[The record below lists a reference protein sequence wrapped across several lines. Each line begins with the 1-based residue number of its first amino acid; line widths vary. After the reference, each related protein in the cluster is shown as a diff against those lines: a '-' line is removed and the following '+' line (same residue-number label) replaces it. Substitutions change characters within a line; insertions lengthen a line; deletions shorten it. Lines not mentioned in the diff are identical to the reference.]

1 MNLFARRL
9 ALLGSLFVASG
20 LAQAQVSLTALGTPQ
35 VQAFDTLPASG
46 SATWTNNATLPGW
59 FHARTG
65 TGTTIVANNGSSNGG
80 NLYSYGTG
88 TTADRALG
96 SLGSGNAA
104 VGSLFWGVRLQ
115 NNTGATI
122 TQLTVSYAGEQWR
135 NSAAAAQ
142 SLAFSYVVGGP
153 TVVGSLAEFQSPGT
167 AVPLLDFTSP
177 VTAGTAG
184 ALDGNAAANR
194 RLISHTI
201 TGLNIPAG
209 TEVMLRWS
217 DPDHAGSDHGLA
229 IDDLS
234 ITAQGGAATPTLSV
248 GDVTSIEGSA
258 PGTSIF
264 SFAVTVSSALHA
276 GITFDIST
284 ADGTAQDGNPAGEDN
299 DYVARALS
307 GQSIPA
313 GQAGPYTFEVAV
325 NRDTAFE
332 GDETFFV
339 NLSNVAGAN
348 VGDAQGLGTIQN
360 DDSNATAATIAQI
373 QGSGLASPMAGNVVV
388 TEGIVTAQKFNNG
401 FFMQTATAEVDADP
415 ATSEGIFVF
424 TSAAPPASASVGNRV
439 RVTATV
445 TEFTPG
451 SDLNQLPITELVSP
465 TVQLVSTGNPLPAP
479 VLLTSADFGA
489 AANPGTA
496 EKFEGMRVAI
506 AEARVVEASGGTID
520 ENDANATTNGVFQ
533 VVLADVARPFRE
545 PGIGVLDAVPIP
557 AGKNPPLFDT
567 NQERLM
573 VRSRGQVGAAPM
585 AIDVDAVVS
594 NMVGVLDYFS
604 GTWAL
609 LPDVGSGVVAGG
621 KLATAVPDPADGDVT
636 IGGFNLLRFF
646 DEVNDRNGAVTL
658 TPAAL
663 EKRLAKTG
671 RSICESLKTPD
682 ILGVVEVE
690 NLRVLGML
698 ADRINA
704 DCPTAP
710 AYVPY
715 LVNGND
721 VGGINVGFLVS
732 NRSLG
737 MVDRVEVLEVVQY
750 GKDTLT
756 SNPDGSTSLLND
768 RPPLLLRA
776 IIHGANGG
784 AYPVTVVVNHL
795 RSLNGIDDTAPGSGG
810 WPTQG
815 DRVRAKRAQQALFLA
830 DLVHA
835 RQTANP
841 SERIVL
847 VGDFNAFEFND
858 GYADVMGIVRGD
870 EVREDQVLTYADSPI
885 TTPLVDGG
893 QLIEESAQRYSYVFE
908 GSAQTL
914 DHVVVNEAL
923 LLDPA
928 VVAVA
933 VEHARINADFGV
945 HHYGNAGNVL
955 RVSDHDPV
963 RLTIRTNA
971 LRSADL
977 SISASVDA
985 TAVPVGSTAVFRAQG
1000 MNGGPSAAPGAVV
1013 SLLFD
1018 ALVEVSVG
1026 APAGW
1031 SCAAPVQ
1038 DASTTTVACTTAD
1051 FAAAGTADFTATVR
1065 VTTAIGDRPL
1075 RMTATIASG
1084 ISDPVPG
1091 NNTASAQT
1099 LVGRTADLS
1108 VAWSR
1113 QVHGPNLRIYA
1124 LALTNAG
1131 PDTAREASVLIT
1143 VDAPFGSVTW
1153 FEAPAGWTCARRT
1166 AHSSNCST
1174 ASVQPGDYD
1183 VFKVGN
1189 TGLRTLPEFRVTA
1202 QAEALTPD
1210 PDTANNRAVAP

>member
-1 MNLFARRL
+1 MNPFARRL
-9 ALLGSLFVASG
+9 ALLGSLLIASG
-20 LAQAQVSLTALGTPQ
+20 LAQAQVSVTSLGVPQ
-35 VQAFDTLPASG
+35 TQTFDALPASG
-46 SATWTNNATLPGW
+46 SVTWTNNTTLAGW
-59 FHARTG
+59 FHARSG
-65 TGTTIVANNGSSNGG
+65 TGTTIVANNGGSNAG

-88 TTADRALG
+88 TATDRALG

-104 VGSLFWGVRLQ
+104 AGNLFWGVRLQ

-142 SLAFSYVVGGP
+142 ALAFSYLVGSP
-153 TVVGSLAEFQSPGT
+153 SVAGSLAEFQSPGI
-167 AVPLLDFTSP
+167 AVPQLDFTSP
-177 VTAGTAG
+177 VTGGTAT

-194 RLISHTI
+194 TIVSHTI

-248 GDVTSIEGSA
+248 GDFIAPEGSA

-264 SFAVTVSSALHA
+264 SFAVTVSSAMHD
-276 GITFDIST
+276 GITFDIGT

-299 DYVARALS
+299 DYVARMLT

-313 GQAGPYTFEVAV
+313 GQAGPYIFEVLV

-332 GDETFFV
+332 SDETFFV
-339 NLSNVAGAN
+339 NLSNVVGAL
-348 VGDAQGLGTIQN
+348 VGDAQGVGTIQN

-373 QGSGLASPMAGNVVV
+373 QGSGLVSPMVGNVVV
-388 TEGIVTAQKFNNG
+388 TEGIVTALKFNNG
-401 FFMQTATAEVDADP
+401 FFMQTASAEVDADP
-415 ATSEGIFVF
+415 TTSEGIFVF
-424 TSAAPPASASVGNRV
+424 TSSAPPAAASVGNRV

-445 TEFTPG
+445 AEFTPG
-451 SDLNQLPITELVSP
+451 NDLNQLPITQLVSP
-465 TVQLVSTGNPLPAP
+465 TVQLVSSGNPLPAP
-479 VLLTSADFGA
+479 VLLTSADFNA
-489 AANPGTA
+489 SAEPGTS
-496 EKFEGMRVAI
+496 EKFEGMRVRI

-520 ENDANATTNGVFQ
+520 ENDADATTNGVFQ
-533 VVLADVARPFRE
+533 VVLANVGRPFRE
-545 PGIGVLDAVPIP
+545 PGIGVLDVIPIP

-573 VRSRGQVGAAPM
+573 VRSRGQVGAAPI
-585 AIDVDAVVS
+585 ALDVDAVVS

-621 KLATAVPDPADGDVT
+621 KQATAVADPVDGDIT

-646 DEVNDRNGAVTL
+646 DEINDRNGAVTM

-663 EKRLAKTG
+663 QKRLAKTG
-671 RSICESLKTPD
+671 NSICHSLKTPD

-698 ADRINA
+698 ADSINA
-704 DCPTAP
+704 NCPTAP

-715 LVNGND
+715 LINGND
-721 VGGINVGFLVS
+721 VGGINVGFMVS

-737 MVDRVEVLEVVQY
+737 MVDRVEVLEVTQH
-750 GKDTLT
+750 GKDTRT
-756 SNPDGSTSLLND
+756 PNPDGSTSILND

-776 IIHGANGG
+776 VIHGTNGG

-835 RQTANP
+835 RQNANP

-870 EVREDQVLTYADSPI
+870 EAPEDQVLTYADSPI
-885 TTPLVDGG
+885 TTPLVDGS
-893 QLIEESAQRYSYVFE
+893 QLIEGAAQRYSYVFK

-945 HHYGNAGNVL
+945 HHYGDPGSVL

-963 RLTIRTNA
+963 RLTIRSNA

-977 SISASVDA
+977 SMSASVDA
-985 TAVPVGSTAVFRAQG
+985 ATVPVGSTATFRIQA
-1000 MNGGPSAAPGAVV
+1000 MNGGPGAAPVTVVTLVFDAVV
-1013 SLLFD
+1013 G
-1018 ALVEVSVG
+1018 VSVD

-1031 SCAAPVQ
+1031 SCTSPLV
-1038 DASTTTVACTTAD
+1038 DASTTTVTCTMAD
-1051 FAAAGTADFTATVR
+1051 FAAGAVAGFTAMVP
-1065 VTTAIGDRPL
+1065 VTPAIGDRPL
-1075 RMTATIASG
+1075 RMTANIASG
-1084 ISDPVPG
+1084 ISDPEPG
-1091 NNTASAQT
+1091 NNSASAQT

-1108 VAWSR
+1108 VEWIR
-1113 QVHGPNLRIYA
+1113 QVHGSNLRIYSLK
-1124 LALTNAG
+1124 LANGG
-1131 PDTAREASVLIT
+1131 PDSAQLASVLIS

-1153 FEAPAGWTCARRT
+1153 FENPVGWSCVRRT
-1166 AHSSNCST
+1166 AHSAHCT
-1174 ASVQPGDYD
+1174 AAEVQSGDSRF
-1183 VFKVGN
+1183 FKVGN
-1189 TGLRTLPEFRVTA
+1189 TGIRTLPEFRITA
-1202 QAEALTPD
+1202 QADALTPD
-1210 PDTANNRAVAP
+1210 PEPANNRATAP